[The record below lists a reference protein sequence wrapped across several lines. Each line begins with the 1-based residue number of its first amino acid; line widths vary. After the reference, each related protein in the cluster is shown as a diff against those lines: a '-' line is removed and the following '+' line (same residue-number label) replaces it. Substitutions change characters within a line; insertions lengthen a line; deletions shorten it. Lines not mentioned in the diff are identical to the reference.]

1 MKVILTLELACENAD
16 DLENHPNCEVAL
28 LRKVGGQPE
37 KADPLVIAMGR
48 GHLIGEA
55 KAKGWHY
62 IPARGATPNEI
73 NLCPTCWAEG
83 SKA

>member
-1 MKVILTLELACENAD
+1 MKVVLTLELACENAD
-16 DLENHPNCEVAL
+16 DLDNHPNCEGSL

-55 KAKGWHY
+55 KAKGWQY
-62 IPARGATPNEI
+62 VQATAASKEI
-73 NLCPTCWAEG
+73 NLCPVCWAER
-83 SKA
+83 SKP